1 MERNPGPGRV
11 GVAAV
16 VRREI
21 AAIGRKSGDPQAPLG
36 QHAGA
41 QQRTR
46 SQPMNARF
54 KNPSTASLLT
64 GIALVTAG
72 ALLTRQP
79 VGLLHTVDIAHGWP
93 LFVIVLAFVQM
104 IATINELHQQGWG
117 LLLAG
122 DWLLANTMT
131 DWAYVQI
138 SVPVL
143 LAGLGLMTIIRGL
156 HDQSRNSDQ
165 DYRATQ

>member
-1 MERNPGPGRV
+1 
-11 GVAAV
+11 
-16 VRREI
+16 
-21 AAIGRKSGDPQAPLG
+21 
-36 QHAGA
+36 
-41 QQRTR
+41 
-46 SQPMNARF
+46 MNARL

-72 ALLTRQP
+72 ALLTRST
-79 VGLLHTVDIAHGWP
+79 GLLNSVDLAHGWP
-93 LFVIVLAFVQM
+93 LFIIVLAFVQLV
-104 IATINELHQQGWG
+104 ATLKERHQQGWG

-131 DWAYVQI
+131 DWAYVQF

-156 HDQSRNSDQ
+156 RDHSRRSDQ
-165 DYRATQ
+165 EYRATQ

>member
-1 MERNPGPGRV
+1 
-11 GVAAV
+11 
-16 VRREI
+16 
-21 AAIGRKSGDPQAPLG
+21 
-36 QHAGA
+36 
-41 QQRTR
+41 
-46 SQPMNARF
+46 MNARI
-54 KNPSTASLLT
+54 KDLSTGSLLT

-72 ALLTRQP
+72 ALLTRQN
-79 VGLLHTVDIAHGWP
+79 VGLLQSVDLAHSWP
-93 LFVIVLAFVQM
+93 LFVIVLAFVQLA
-104 IATINELHQQGWG
+104 ATLQERHLQGWG

-131 DWAYVQI
+131 DWAYVQF

-156 HDQSRNSDQ
+156 RDHSRRSDE

>member
-1 MERNPGPGRV
+1 
-11 GVAAV
+11 
-16 VRREI
+16 
-21 AAIGRKSGDPQAPLG
+21 
-36 QHAGA
+36 
-41 QQRTR
+41 
-46 SQPMNARF
+46 MNARF
-54 KNPSTASLLT
+54 ENPSTGSLVT

-72 ALLTRQP
+72 ALLTRQS
-79 VGLLHTVDIAHGWP
+79 VGLLHSVDLAQGWP
-93 LFVIVLAFVQM
+93 LLIIVLAFVQM
-104 IATINELHQQGWG
+104 VATLKERHQQGWG

-156 HDQSRNSDQ
+156 RDQSRHSDE

>member
-1 MERNPGPGRV
+1 
-11 GVAAV
+11 
-16 VRREI
+16 
-21 AAIGRKSGDPQAPLG
+21 
-36 QHAGA
+36 
-41 QQRTR
+41 
-46 SQPMNARF
+46 MNARL
-54 KNPSTASLLT
+54 KYPSTASVLT
-64 GIALVTAG
+64 GIALVTAA
-72 ALLTRQP
+72 ALLTRQSA
-79 VGLLHTVDIAHGWP
+79 GLLHSVDLAHGWP
-93 LFVIVLAFVQM
+93 LFVIVLAFVQLV
-104 IATINELHQQGWG
+104 ATLNELHQQGWG

-156 HDQSRNSDQ
+156 RDHSRHSDE

>member
-1 MERNPGPGRV
+1 MSTRLHDPFADGLLI
-11 GVAAV
+11 GVATA
-16 VRREI
+16 
-21 AAIGRKSGDPQAPLG
+21 
-36 QHAGA
+36 
-41 QQRTR
+41 
-46 SQPMNARF
+46 
-54 KNPSTASLLT
+54 TASVLL
-64 GIALVTAG
+64 L
-72 ALLTRQP
+72 RQSG
-79 VGLLHTVDIAHGWP
+79 GLLHSVEFVQIWP

-143 LAGLGLMTIIRGL
+143 LAGLGLMTIVSGL
-156 HDQSRNSDQ
+156 SDHNRNSDK